1 VFNHSSILQYS
12 VTFRYYIAQSLL
24 VTTMREAA
32 PSFCKMTELGHGRR
46 RARAG
51 AGLVVGVHGG
61 DSRLGCGCAVESV
74 TRGYGIESHAQGA

>member
-1 VFNHSSILQYS
+1 
-12 VTFRYYIAQSLL
+12 
-24 VTTMREAA
+24 MREAA

-74 TRGYGIESHAQGA
+74 TRGYGIESHAQGAWYGRALYIYLYVALFIT